1 MHDDSQPAPP
11 APLKTPG
18 YFVVF
23 EGGDG
28 SGKSTQVNAVCRWL
42 ESQGRETVRTR
53 EPGGT
58 ELAERIRELLLDP
71 RHAPVDSVTEALL
84 FAAARSTHVRTVIS
98 PALERGA
105 VVVSDRFLDSS
116 LAYQGVG
123 RDLGEDWVST
133 INDRAVN
140 GTLPDLTVVLDLP
153 VDEARRRRETR
164 EQAAAGTADRIEAEG
179 EDFQHRLREVFLRR
193 ARAAPERYLVLDA
206 RASVEELTA
215 QIQQRIA
222 HDLDNPDAADSTAAG
237 GDR

>member
-11 APLKTPG
+11 AHLKTPG

-222 HDLDNPDAADSTAAG
+222 HDLDNLDAADSTAAG

>member
-11 APLKTPG
+11 DPTAPSG

-28 SGKSTQVNAVCRWL
+28 SGKSTQVQALCQWL
-42 ESQGRETVRTR
+42 ESVGHETVRTR

-58 ELAERIRELLLDP
+58 VLAERIRELLLDP
-71 RHAPVDSVTEALL
+71 RHAPVDPVTEALL
-84 FAAARSTHVRTVIS
+84 FAAARSAHLRTVID
-98 PALERGA
+98 PALARGA

-123 RDLGEDWVST
+123 RDLGEEWVGA
-133 INDRAVN
+133 INERAVN

-153 VDEARRRRETR
+153 VDDARRRREAR
-164 EQAAAGTADRIEAEG
+164 EQAAASSADRIEAEG

-193 ARAAPERYLVLDA
+193 ARSAPERYLVLDA
-206 RASVEELTA
+206 RASVEELA
-215 QIQQRIA
+215 EQIQDRIRR
-222 HDLDNPDAADSTAAG
+222 DLDAEDPEGAS
-237 GDR
+237 